1 MAPVES
7 TTRTRKAEPTP
18 RPWKIETESVSPQA
32 DDTLI
37 TNADGDETVAACFL
51 PANGIRRYCSDGT
64 EYWIGVANARLI
76 VDAVNAYDFTRAK
89 DDLLDESIAR
99 ENTLRARVV
108 RLETAL
114 SDVVTRCSGRA
125 GESDFSR
132 WHRQTAADIGEM
144 LNTARAAL
152 KGE

>member
-99 ENTLRARVV
+99 ENTLRARVAK
-108 RLETAL
+108 LEAAL
-114 SDVVTRCSGRA
+114 REILPVDDDPVWGLRDDHPIHRELGTLRA
-125 GESDFSR
+125 
-132 WHRQTAADIGEM
+132 
-144 LNTARAAL
+144 ARAAL
-152 KGE
+152 GAKGE